1 MWELGLKYALWLIS
15 AVLLS
20 ACGMSPSK
28 PVVDY
33 ASENSISLRY
43 SAYGYTPTVSA
54 EAIDMAAKHCSK
66 HGKGFKL
73 VSSNAAGGMTTEEI
87 HTFICTNDF
96 TDERIEIKVK

>member
-1 MWELGLKYALWLIS
+1 MKYLFVA
-15 AVLLS
+15 LS
-20 ACGMSPSK
+20 ACALTACGMAPTK
-28 PVVDY
+28 PVVDFS
-33 ASENSISLRY
+33 SENSISLRY

-87 HTFICTNDF
+87 HTFLCTNDF

>member
-1 MWELGLKYALWLIS
+1 MKYLFIAIS
-15 AVLLS
+15 AFALTACSS
-20 ACGMSPSK
+20 APTT

-87 HTFICTNDF
+87 HTFMCTNDF